1 MVTRPSENVSNP
13 QDFRAINN
21 ASTVFITYIYMYCT
35 NICTNAHSSS
45 YREGSRTHKGWKTRN
60 RGPNGIPQRGF
71 FLCLLLAWV
80 CLVSATESRD
90 NDEIH
95 SRV

>member
-21 ASTVFITYIYMYCT
+21 ASTVFITYIYKYCT

-60 RGPNGIPQRGF
+60 RPKWNTTARILSVLALSLG
-71 FLCLLLAWV
+71 LL
-80 CLVSATESRD
+80 SKR
-90 NDEIH
+90 H
-95 SRV
+95 